1 MAGEW
6 FDVGIKAG
14 ISLVSGLGGLF
25 IGVWKWG
32 RSSAQA
38 EQAVKDEL
46 RTEIAALREEVRK
59 DMASHKTS
67 SEESRDDLVDQFK
80 ETLDGMRR
88 QFDEHQ
94 LDTERYFLRKNEF
107 QAFREEYR
115 ADQRRT
121 DDKLDRLLGAK
132 S

>member
-6 FDVGIKAG
+6 LDVGLKAG
-14 ISLVSGLGGLF
+14 ISLVSGLAGAF

-32 RSSAQA
+32 RSSALA

-46 RTEIAALREEVRK
+46 RSEITALREEVRR
-59 DMASHKTS
+59 DMADHRTS
-67 SEESRDDLVDQFK
+67 SDESREALVDQFK
-80 ETLDGMRR
+80 ETLEGMRR
-88 QFDEHQ
+88 QFDKHQ
-94 LDTERYFLRKNEF
+94 LDTERDFLRKGEF

-115 ADQRRT
+115 QDQRRT

-132 S
+132 P